1 VRIYH
6 GVDQAD
12 RDTIRRLVADEFA
25 GQPLD
30 LVIDDASH
38 LLTPSTATF
47 NPLFPR
53 QRPGGLYVIEDWSW
67 DLVFRLGIGQRLGE
81 FDEVLPRDHG
91 PLAEAG
97 DLGSE

>member
-1 VRIYH
+1 M
-6 GVDQAD
+6 
-12 RDTIRRLVADEFA
+12 
-25 GQPLD
+25 
-30 LVIDDASH
+30 IDDASH

-53 QRPGGLYVIEDWSW
+53 LRPGLSVIEDWSG
-67 DLVFRLGIGQRLGE
+67 DLVSRLGIGQRLGE
-81 FDEVLPRDHG
+81 FDEVLRRDHG